1 MLSERG
7 VLGVVDKGVLE
18 STNGFFLLVSFS
30 SGLLDRFKDYL
41 RRVNAEQGVSQ
52 KDFLVRSVVSVR
64 LFDFFVTK
72 RGDCFF
78 FLVFVEPVFLLPGW
92 LSFFRFNFFSTTS
105 SKFSHNKPH
114 FQNRLA
120 AFLRMYLGRVVQRK
134 NCEVESTISSNFP
147 YGN

>member
-18 STNGFFLLVSFS
+18 GTNGFFLLVSFS
-30 SGLLDRFKDYL
+30 SGLLDRFRDYL

-92 LSFFRFNFFSTTS
+92 LSFFRFNFFFRWVA
-105 SKFSHNKPH
+105 KLGFKKHVPGVEVRGVKD
-114 FQNRLA
+114 RVG
-120 AFLRMYLGRVVQRK
+120 AFFLLKKVKKAEGVWL
-134 NCEVESTISSNFP
+134 
-147 YGN
+147 